1 MSSISLLQDDDGYGT
16 PLHIAVFC
24 DNLEAATLLLDAGA
38 DPLAP
43 ASGMDDRA
51 TALTIAGREGKQP
64 FLYQLL
70 NHIKPPQDSH
80 VYNDLQYCFL
90 ESAAWGQV
98 ACVAN
103 LMDWWDGWTIETKQL
118 ALNYAAQR
126 WKVCVAEFL
135 ISKAKYDQKALDS
148 ALARVIDYKVYMNS
162 TNEYRI
168 DYEGVDY
175 FEQQQLTK
183 LLIRTGA
190 NPNTSHFGMPLV
202 IYTSRNINLI
212 GALSVLLEN
221 GADPN
226 TKDDKG
232 RTALHHLGDAQSVY
246 QGVRARRVNESGI
259 WLLLGHIASILL
271 KDQSGTKP
279 IHEAAYGTNLRLLL
293 LQLFT
298 LPSDAERHE
307 SILTTNKYGTT
318 LLHYAAAGAKL
329 DIIEYL
335 VSQGLDVNRTNEN
348 GWTPLMCALVP
359 ISSGFSD
366 DGKAKAILNAIQA
379 AQILLDHGADPLVT
393 TAEG

>member
-1 MSSISLLQDDDGYGT
+1 
-16 PLHIAVFC
+16 
-24 DNLEAATLLLDAGA
+24 
-38 DPLAP
+38 
-43 ASGMDDRA
+43 
-51 TALTIAGREGKQP
+51 
-64 FLYQLL
+64 
-70 NHIKPPQDSH
+70 
-80 VYNDLQYCFL
+80 
-90 ESAAWGQV
+90 
-98 ACVAN
+98 
-103 LMDWWDGWTIETKQL
+103 
-118 ALNYAAQR
+118 
-126 WKVCVAEFL
+126 
-135 ISKAKYDQKALDS
+135 
-148 ALARVIDYKVYMNS
+148 MNS
-162 TNEYRI
+162 TNEYHI

-232 RTALHHLGDAQSVY
+232 RNALHHLGDAQSVC

-259 WLLLGHIASILL
+259 RLLLGHKASIFL

-307 SILTTNKYGTT
+307 AILTTKKYGTT

-359 ISSGFSD
+359 TSSGFSD

-379 AQILLDHGADPLVT
+379 AQILLDHGAGPLVT
-393 TAEG
+393 TTEG